1 MLKAYVE
8 LVKCRMRE
16 FVREP
21 SAFYFVLSTPVV
33 LMLILGYGLDS
44 SRTPEYRVGIAALPV
59 EMHPYEHSIL
69 SAFSPAKKTT
79 SVGPGA
85 MKAEEQKA
93 DASTFVL
100 SAKPLADLTQD
111 LAHQRIQL
119 LIDLTDP
126 SKIRFVYDQSAPLS
140 SNTAMMAENIVQK
153 KLGRG
158 DPVAIEHENLA
169 SQGSRRYVDFLIPGL
184 ICFSGLFTSLF
195 GLGMTLVA
203 FRRDRLFKRLA
214 TTPLS
219 FLALFASFI
228 TGRYLIFAAEIA
240 VILLCGALFF
250 QFAVQGSLFAFLL
263 IAFLGVSV
271 TAAMAVLLGSRLSN
285 TGGYNGMVN
294 LLALPLIL
302 LSGLYF
308 SREHLPHWLGQV
320 WQWTPLAAWVDALRL
335 IALDGASLP
344 QAWPQILCLGL
355 WGLVFSGLA
364 KLSFRW
370 Y

>member
-33 LMLILGYGLDS
+33 LMLILGYGLNS
-44 SRTPEYRVGIAALPV
+44 SRTPEYRVGIAAQPV

-69 SAFSPAKKTT
+69 SAFSPAKKPAQDGGELQNT
-79 SVGPGA
+79 SSSA
-85 MKAEEQKA
+85 
-93 DASTFVL
+93 FVL
-100 SAKPLADLTQD
+100 SAKPLGELTQD

-140 SNTAMMAENIVQK
+140 SNTAMMAENLVQK

-250 QFAVQGSLFAFLL
+250 QFAVQGSLLAFLFV
-263 IAFLGVSV
+263 AFFGVSV

-308 SREHLPHWLGQV
+308 SREHLPQWLGQA

-335 IALDGASLP
+335 IALDGAGLP
-344 QAWPQILCLGL
+344 QAWPQILCLGV
-355 WGLVFSGLA
+355 WGLVFSVLA
-364 KLSFRW
+364 KVSFRW